1 MHNKQ
6 QQGFTLIELLVVVS
20 VLAAM
25 ATVAVVAIG
34 GYDQRAREELVVTE
48 MKQIA
53 NAIYRFKRDTGYYP
67 EQGPFAGMAANQA
80 DLGFLFVSPR
90 DDGPNDSTFGAEQ
103 MPWNL
108 DAGRGWNGPY
118 LSADNLQR
126 MSLEDCDLPAGVG
139 GLDIF
144 ALNVTRTADR
154 DAIIALDDPFERSRT
169 YTNTDSCFVL
179 SDKGTWMQRNAPGQ
193 AYRYDIAFTNNLF
206 PQCPTSGN
214 GCVAL
219 LSAGP
224 DGEYDNGGDDDIVR
238 ILGVN

>member
-1 MHNKQ
+1 MYNKQ

-25 ATVAVVAIG
+25 ASVAVVAVG
-34 GYDQRAREELVVTE
+34 SYDQRAREELVVTE

-53 NAIYRFKRDTGYYP
+53 SAIYQFKRDTGYYP

-108 DAGRGWNGPY
+108 NAGRGWNGPY
-118 LSADNLQR
+118 LSTDGMQR

-139 GLDIF
+139 GLEIF
-144 ALNVTRTADR
+144 ALNVTRTSDR
-154 DAIIALDDPFERSRT
+154 NAIIALEDPFERSRI

-179 SDKGTWMQRNAPGQ
+179 NNEGTWIQRNAPGQ
-193 AYRYDIAFTNNLF
+193 AYQYDTAFVNANF
-206 PQCPTSGN
+206 PQCGSGA
-214 GCVAL
+214 GCIAL

-224 DGEYDNGGDDDIVR
+224 NSEYEGGNGDDVVR